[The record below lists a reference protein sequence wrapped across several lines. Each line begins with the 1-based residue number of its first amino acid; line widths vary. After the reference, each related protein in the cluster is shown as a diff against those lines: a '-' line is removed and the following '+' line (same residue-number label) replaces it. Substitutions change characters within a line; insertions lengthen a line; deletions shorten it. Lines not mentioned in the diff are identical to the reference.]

1 MIDLH
6 NHILPQID
14 DGSRS
19 VEETIEMG
27 RIAETDGI
35 TKIIITTHHRR
46 PQYLTDK
53 QDILEKVKFTN
64 ELFQKENINIEIFPG
79 MEILINEDI
88 PLKLKNNELLSLN
101 NSSYLLIEFPMRE
114 EIDYIDDVLHEVK
127 VQGYKPVIAHPERY
141 LKVMKDPNYVKHLIE
156 EGCYIQ
162 INANSL
168 KGSFGKES
176 KETVEILVK
185 HKMVHLI
192 STDAH
197 SSNARAPRM
206 SQSIE
211 LMKAIS
217 DQDYVDYVMSNAH
230 KVFNDQD
237 IDRVKPIEYQK
248 QGKGFRSKIK
258 GLLSSK
264 SKAKKK

>member
-19 VEETIEMG
+19 VEETIEMAK
-27 RIAETDGI
+27 IAASEGI
-35 TKIIITTHHRR
+35 SKIIITTHHRK
-46 PQYLTDK
+46 PQYIIDK
-53 QDILEKVKFTN
+53 QDILDKVKFTN
-64 ELFQKENINIEIFPG
+64 ELFKKENIDIEIFPG
-79 MEILINEDI
+79 MEIYIAKDI

-114 EIDYIDDVLHEVK
+114 DVDYIDDTLHEIK
-127 VQGYKPVIAHPERY
+127 VQGYKPIIAHPERY
-141 LKVMKDPNYVKHLIE
+141 LKVIKDPNYVKDLIE

-168 KGSFGKES
+168 TGFFGEDS
-176 KETVEILVK
+176 KKTAEILVK

-197 SSNARAPRM
+197 SSKSRTPRM
-206 SQSIE
+206 RQAIE
-211 LMKAIS
+211 IMKEIS
-217 DQDYVDYVMSNAH
+217 DEDYVENIVNNAY
-230 KVFNDQD
+230 KVFNDQE
-237 IDRVKPIEYQK
+237 IKIETPIEYQA
-248 QGKGFRSKIK
+248 GKGFRNKIK
-258 GLLSSK
+258 GLL
-264 SKAKKK
+264 KAKKNKN